1 MASQEV
7 KQIVLQKIQKY
18 IRRLRENH
26 IDIWRM
32 YLYGSYA
39 KDTHKSESDIDL
51 AIFLDQEDIDGF
63 EECVQLRKLRWD
75 IDLMIEPHCFAKSDF
90 DETNPYI
97 KEIIETGVR
106 II

>member
-1 MASQEV
+1 MVAQADKQLVIRKVQE
-7 KQIVLQKIQKY
+7 Y
-18 IRRLRENH
+18 IKRLRESH
-26 IDIWRM
+26 IDIWRL
-32 YLYGSYA
+32 YLFGSYA
-39 KDTHKSESDIDL
+39 KETHRDNSDIDL

-63 EECVQLRKLRWD
+63 EECVHLMKLRWD
-75 IDLMIEPHCFAKSDF
+75 VDLMIEPHCFAKSDF